1 MFVVNSQIIITM
13 PMKKSL
19 LLLNIL
25 AAMSTA
31 ASANEGMW
39 MPQQLPAIA
48 GQLKSAGLKLN
59 PTSLSKLTEFPMGA
73 LVGLGNCS
81 ASFVSAQGL
90 IVTNHHCAYEAIAYN
105 STSDHNYLENGF
117 LAKNFGEE
125 LRADPGKRIT
135 VTNDVQ
141 NVTKKII
148 SPAVAKLNGK
158 ARLDGIENNRK
169 ALIAECEKEAGYR
182 CTVAAFYS
190 GLEFYLIK
198 DLEVRDVRLVYAP
211 AKGVGLFGGDT
222 DNWVWPRHTGDY
234 SYFRAY
240 VGKDGKPAE
249 YSKDNVPLVPK
260 HFLKLAKEG
269 LKEGDFVMAAGYPG
283 RTNRYR
289 LPSEV
294 EANFNYRIPGF
305 LKSTSQLL
313 NIIERETQGDENLAL
328 KYADM
333 VAGVN
338 NAQKSQQGMQA
349 SYNLSGADFLDRKQK
364 QHAELKAWVNAD
376 PQRKNEYAQG
386 IEEVERLIA
395 QRNDFERVMFLRR
408 QITPA
413 LAPLASQML
422 RFANEQAKPNEAR
435 KIGFQT
441 RDLGRIRARIDGF
454 DRQYDPKVDQAIVL
468 SFLKEYLS
476 HSGKDRDAAF
486 DAAVGLRDNMDEAE
500 LKTVLQ
506 NLYAG
511 TQLADKEQRLAWLKR
526 SPAEFEASKDSMIK
540 IAVAKYAA
548 DLNREAEREQL
559 EGEIQASYSVYMKAK
574 LAFMKS
580 KNLAVYP
587 DANGSLRVTFGKV
600 ASRPNAVDGSNWTA
614 FTTLQ
619 GIVDKHTGKG
629 EFNAPKAQ
637 LAAIKSREF
646 GKYADPKLN
655 SVPVNFLA
663 TLDITGGASGS
674 PVLNAKAE
682 LVGLAF
688 DGTFDTIIS
697 DWDFNAT
704 KTRSINLDARYMLW
718 QMKYID
724 KADNLLK
731 EMNVN

>member
-1 MFVVNSQIIITM
+1 M
-13 PMKKSL
+13 PIKKSL

-25 AAMSTA
+25 ATLGTA

-59 PTSLSKLTEFPMGA
+59 PASLSKLTEFPMGA

-81 ASFVSAQGL
+81 ASFVSSQGL

-117 LAKNFGEE
+117 LAKNFNEE
-125 LRADPGKRIT
+125 LRANPGKRIT
-135 VTNDVQ
+135 VTSDVQ
-141 NVTKKII
+141 NVTKKVI

-169 ALIAECEKEAGYR
+169 TLIAECEKEAGYR

-305 LKSTSQLL
+305 LKNTAQLL
-313 NIIERETQGDENLAL
+313 DIIERETRGDENLAL

-386 IEEVERLIA
+386 IEAVEKLVA
-395 QRNDFERVMFLRR
+395 ERNDFERVMFLRR
-408 QITPA
+408 QITPS

-422 RFANEQAKPNEAR
+422 RLAHEQARPDAER
-435 KIGFQT
+435 KIGFQA
-441 RDLGRIRARIDGF
+441 RDVGRIRARIDGF

-486 DAAVGLRDNMDEAE
+486 DAAVGLRDNMDDAE
-500 LKTVLQ
+500 LKTLLQ

-511 TQLADKEQRLAWLKR
+511 TQLADKAQRLAWLNR
-526 SPAEFEASKDSMIK
+526 SPAEFEASNDSMIK
-540 IAVAKYAA
+540 IAVAKYAT
-548 DLNREAEREQL
+548 DLNREAEREEL
-559 EGEIQASYSVYMKAK
+559 EGKIQASYSDYMKAK
-574 LAFMKS
+574 LAYMKS
-580 KNLAVYP
+580 KNVAVYP
-587 DANGSLRVTFGKV
+587 DANGTLRVTFGKV

-619 GIVDKHTGKG
+619 GIVDKNTGKG